1 MTNSVICV
9 LCNVTNVLPLAL
21 LLEML
26 KFTRGRPTKAVN
38 ARQFISQNHHI
49 NIGQDYIQPEG
60 IFYEY
65 NFTLDSLSMVLHIL
79 LFIQAQITKKR
90 WCLKPPWCTA
100 VVRETQG
107 LYIYLFFM
115 HSYFRGHS
123 KQDFHSVRVAA
134 NLNPL
139 ILWQIGL
146 ILP

>member
-9 LCNVTNVLPLAL
+9 LCNVTNVLPLTL

-38 ARQFISQNHHI
+38 ACQFTSQNYHI

-90 WCLKPPWCTA
+90 
-100 VVRETQG
+100 
-107 LYIYLFFM
+107 
-115 HSYFRGHS
+115 
-123 KQDFHSVRVAA
+123 
-134 NLNPL
+134 
-139 ILWQIGL
+139 
-146 ILP
+146 